1 MGAGESAIE
10 RPIDERPMDESPLDG
25 RPMDERLMEKL
36 PTGEL
41 PIEGPPVEEFA
52 VEELAIEELAM
63 AELAMAELAVQELA
77 MEERPLPAVPPLPT
91 AHGRRRLKSA
101 LFVGCCGLAGVAPHL
116 APAPANLLPAIS
128 LSLFLGG
135 YSLRTVVLALL
146 RQTSED
152 RQGTK
157 EAAACPPPTPLASL
171 PSVDVVVA
179 ARDEQAV
186 ITRLVERLALLRYPS
201 ELLTLWVIDDGSSD
215 RTPELLAELQ
225 GRHPQLR
232 VLRREPNA
240 GGGKS
245 GALNLALQHLR
256 GRWMLVLDADA
267 ELQADTLERL
277 MPFAEAGPAS
287 QAGPWAAVQLRKA
300 VVNPQVNLLTRAQ
313 AMEMV
318 LDAVIQQGRLAHGG
332 VSELRGNGQLLL
344 RQAIDAAGGFN
355 EDTVT
360 DDLDLSFRLLLA
372 GLPVGGLWD
381 PPVREEAVLGLRA
394 LLRQRQRWAE
404 GGLQRFFDYW
414 PGLISS
420 RLTGAQRLDLAC
432 FFLLQYSLPV
442 VAIADL
448 FGAAITHSQ
457 PTIWPLSF
465 VAFGLSGASI
475 WGGCRRRSEGPPL
488 PAMTPLNLMLG
499 ILYLGHWFVVIPWTS
514 MRMALRPKQLIW
526 VKTTHLGEELQ
537 EEFQS
542 VDSGA
547 LALGSSLD
555 QGAAN
560 PAGSNQAS
568 TNSADFNNSA
578 DVNNFALND
587 GAVEDAAAI

>member
-10 RPIDERPMDESPLDG
+10 RPMD
-25 RPMDERLMEKL
+25 
-36 PTGEL
+36 EL
-41 PIEGPPVEEFA
+41 PIEAPPVD
-52 VEELAIEELAM
+52 ELAGEELAM
-63 AELAMAELAVQELA
+63 REVAMRKIA
-77 MEERPLPAVPPLPT
+77 MEERPLPALTALPT

-128 LSLFLGG
+128 LSLLLGG
-135 YSLRTVVLALL
+135 YSLRTVVLPLL
-146 RQTSED
+146 RQAINSRSGGESP
-152 RQGTK
+152 
-157 EAAACPPPTPLASL
+157 AAPPAPLASL

-186 ITRLVERLALLRYPS
+186 ITRLVERLALLRYPN

-225 GRHPQLR
+225 SRYPQLR
-232 VLRREPNA
+232 VLRREPDA

-267 ELQADTLERL
+267 ELQPDTLERL
-277 MPFAEAGPAS
+277 LPFAEAGPAS
-287 QAGPWAAVQLRKA
+287 QAGPWGAVQLRKA

-372 GLPVGGLWD
+372 GQPVGGLWD

-420 RLTGAQRLDLAC
+420 RLTASQRLDLAC

-448 FGAAITHSQ
+448 FGAAITHTQ

-475 WGGCRRRSEGPPL
+475 LGGCRRRSEGPPL
-488 PAMTPLNLMLG
+488 PAMTPLNLLLG

-514 MRMALRPKQLIW
+514 LRMALRPKQLIW
-526 VKTTHLGEELQ
+526 VKTTHLGEVPQ
-537 EEFQS
+537 EELQS

-547 LALGSSLD
+547 LGLGSSPLGSSPQAVSTQTALD
-555 QGAAN
+555 GSGPGSRLNQGAAN
-560 PAGSNQAS
+560 SAGQNQAS
-568 TNSADFNNSA
+568 ANNTDFNDNS
-578 DVNNFALND
+578 DLNNLELSD

>member
-1 MGAGESAIE
+1 MGAGESSIE
-10 RPIDERPMDESPLDG
+10 RPTGERPIGDPPIEDRPVDERPTKERPTKE
-25 RPMDERLMEKL
+25 RPMEEL
-36 PTGEL
+36 PT
-41 PIEGPPVEEFA
+41 
-52 VEELAIEELAM
+52 
-63 AELAMAELAVQELA
+63 
-77 MEERPLPAVPPLPT
+77 EERPLPPVSSMPIASQ
-91 AHGRRRLKSA
+91 RRRLKSA

-128 LSLFLGG
+128 LALLLGG
-135 YSLRTVVLALL
+135 YSLRTVVLPLL
-146 RQTSED
+146 RQAIKNRSGAESPAT
-152 RQGTK
+152 
-157 EAAACPPPTPLASL
+157 PPAPLASL

-186 ITRLVERLALLRYPS
+186 ISRLVEGLAQLDYPN

-215 RTPELLAELQ
+215 RTPELLIELQ
-225 GRHPQLR
+225 SRHPQLR

-245 GALNLALQHLR
+245 GALNLVLQQLK

-267 ELQADTLERL
+267 ELQPDTLERL
-277 MPFAEAGPAS
+277 LPFAEAGPAS
-287 QAGPWAAVQLRKA
+287 QAGPWGAVQLRKA

-372 GLPVGGLWD
+372 GQPVGSLWD

-420 RLTGAQRLDLAC
+420 RLTASQRLDLAC

-448 FGAAITHSQ
+448 FGAAITHTR

-475 WGGCRRRSEGPPL
+475 LGGCRRRSEGPPL

-526 VKTTHLGEELQ
+526 AKTTHLGEEH
-537 EEFQS
+537 QS

-547 LALGSSLD
+547 LALGSPLD

-560 PAGSNQAS
+560 SAGQNQAS
-568 TNSADFNNSA
+568 ANNTDFNDNS
-578 DVNNFALND
+578 DLNNFELND
-587 GAVEDAAAI
+587 GSVEDAAAI